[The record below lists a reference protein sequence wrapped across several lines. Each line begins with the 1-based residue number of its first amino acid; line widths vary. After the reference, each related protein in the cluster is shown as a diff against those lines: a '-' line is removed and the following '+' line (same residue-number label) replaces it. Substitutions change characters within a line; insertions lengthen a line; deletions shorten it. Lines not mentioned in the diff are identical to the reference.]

1 MEKITVKC
9 DPEIYN
15 RERIIREDFGDS
27 LDIHLK
33 KFERFQKAVT
43 EMLDKVL
50 DIIQGAAV
58 VLVI

>member
-15 RERIIREDFGDS
+15 RERAIREDAGDS

-33 KFERFQKAVT
+33 KFERLQKAVT